1 MLQAVLLDRDGVINR
16 ERADYV
22 KSWAEFELLPGALD
36 ALHCLAMRN
45 VPVLVITNQSCV
57 GRGIVA
63 PNTLDEIHFR
73 LRELVLHA
81 GGRLDAFYV
90 CPHTPETHCYC
101 RKPMPGLLLRAAR
114 DFGLNL
120 ERCVFVGDSLT
131 DYLVARAVGCAP
143 LLVRSGRQGPELCDL
158 VGPDVPVVADLAA
171 AVELILCG
179 PVARS
184 RVQEVHHAV

>member
-16 ERADYV
+16 QRPDYV
-22 KSWAEFELLPGALD
+22 KSWSEFELLPGALD
-36 ALHCLAMRN
+36 ALHCLAVRN

-63 PNTLDEIHFR
+63 PSTLDEIHER
-73 LRELVLHA
+73 LRTLVLHA

-90 CPHTPETHCYC
+90 CPHTPETHCNC

-114 DFGLNL
+114 DFQLNL
-120 ERCVFVGDSLT
+120 ARCVFVGDALT
-131 DYLVARAVGCAP
+131 DYLAARAAGCSP
-143 LLVRSGRQGPELCDL
+143 LLVRSGRQGPELSDM
-158 VGPDVPVVADLAA
+158 VSADVPVVADLAA

-184 RVQEVHHAV
+184 RQQEVRHAV